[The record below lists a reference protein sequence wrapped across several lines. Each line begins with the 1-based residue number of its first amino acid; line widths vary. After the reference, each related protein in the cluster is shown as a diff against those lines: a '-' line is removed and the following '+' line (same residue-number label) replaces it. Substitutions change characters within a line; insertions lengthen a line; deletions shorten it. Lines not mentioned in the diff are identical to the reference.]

1 MVARDVLELYNIQY
15 DILCIDV
22 AIERAQYII
31 LIIYY
36 YISIKI
42 NIKALLIHLLI
53 MELSI
58 SQ

>member
-22 AIERAQYII
+22 AIRRAQYII

-36 YISIKI
+36 CISIKF
-42 NIKALLIHLLI
+42 NIKVLTFIT
-53 MELSI
+53 
-58 SQ
+58 